1 MEEEQEQEGLDLQLQ
16 QSLAAEDVEASGQG
30 GSDEGERYFLRH
42 RHQWAPDEA
51 AQRWGTRPAA
61 FVQTSPRNGR
71 RRNCL
76 SSSLFLFFSPR
87 LFSVHCMHGIRFCIK
102 IFWGKSKS
110 ISRVFEGEDPNL

>member
-1 MEEEQEQEGLDLQLQ
+1 MEDEQEQEGLDLQLQ

-76 SSSLFLFFSPR
+76 SFLSSSSFPALIFCVLYARNTLLYKDFFGQIKEY
-87 LFSVHCMHGIRFCIK
+87 FQGI
-102 IFWGKSKS
+102 
-110 ISRVFEGEDPNL
+110 